1 MTLTCT
7 MQVKRNSPTSYGQ
20 ARNFW
25 EMSISSKGKKEE
37 KTRLTLG
44 RIAGSLQL
52 HLVRIE
58 RTVTLS
64 TSDNEVNKITPLYIM
79 SKNGGNCSVNLKKN
93 IKNFSKPLQR
103 STRPI

>member
-1 MTLTCT
+1 
-7 MQVKRNSPTSYGQ
+7 MQVKRNSPTSHGQ
-20 ARNFW
+20 ARSFW
-25 EMSISSKGKKEE
+25 EIRSSKGKKEE

-58 RTVTLS
+58 GTVTLS

-79 SKNGGNCSVNLKKN
+79 SKKGGNCSVKSKKN
-93 IKNFSKPLQR
+93 
-103 STRPI
+103 